1 MKIGVFTALFQDR
14 SFEEALDMIK
24 QFGIDVIEVGT
35 GGFVGNAHC
44 NASLL
49 LTDEMKITQFK
60 RVVEER
66 GLFISAF
73 SCHGNPLHPQKAIA
87 DKHQQDLRD
96 TIKLAEKLGIE
107 RINLFAG
114 CPGDS
119 ENSKYPNWPVC
130 PWPDDYLAISKWQW
144 EEKILPFWQEE
155 AKFARQHGIH
165 KLCFE
170 MHPGDSVY
178 NPEKLLR
185 LREAVGEEIG
195 CNFDPSHLFWQGINP
210 IAAIRKL
217 GQAIYHVHA
226 KDVKI
231 DLFNTSVNGVL
242 DTKHYS
248 KVMNRSWIFRTV
260 GYGHGYQFWKD
271 FVSTLRL
278 IGYDYVLSIEHEDS
292 LMSSR
297 EGLDKAVTFL
307 KQIMLTEERGKMSWA

>member
-1 MKIGVFTALFQDR
+1 MKVGVFTALFQDR

-24 QFGIDVIEVGT
+24 QLGIDVIEVGT

-44 NASLL
+44 NVSLL
-49 LTDEMKITQFK
+49 LTDETKITQFK

-87 DKHQQDLRD
+87 EKHQQDLRD
-96 TIKLAEKLGIE
+96 TIELAEKLGIE

-155 AKFARQHGIH
+155 VRFARQHGIH

-248 KVMNRSWIFRTV
+248 EVMNRSWIFRTV

-307 KQIMLTEERGKMSWA
+307 KQIMLTEKRGKMFWA

>member
-14 SFEEALDMIK
+14 SFEEGLDMIK
-24 QFGIDVIEVGT
+24 QFGIDAIEVGT

-49 LTDEMKITQFK
+49 LTDEMKIAQFK

-130 PWPDDYLAISKWQW
+130 PWPDDFLAISKWQW
-144 EEKILPFWQEE
+144 EEKIIPFWQEE
-155 AKFARQHGIH
+155 VKFARQHGIH

-170 MHPGDSVY
+170 MHPGDSVH

-231 DLFNTSVNGVL
+231 DPFNTSVNGVL

-248 KVMNRSWIFRTV
+248 EEMDRSWIFRTV
-260 GYGHGYQFWKD
+260 GYGHGYEFWKD

>member
-14 SFEEALDMIK
+14 SFEEGLDMIK

-49 LTDEMKITQFK
+49 LTDEMKIAQFK

-144 EEKILPFWQEE
+144 EEKIIPFWQEE
-155 AKFARQHGIH
+155 VKFARQHGIH

-170 MHPGDSVY
+170 MHPGDSVH

-231 DLFNTSVNGVL
+231 DPFNTSVNGVL

-248 KVMNRSWIFRTV
+248 EEMDRSWIFRTV
-260 GYGHGYQFWKD
+260 GYGHGYEFWKD

-307 KQIMLTEERGKMSWA
+307 REIMLTEERGKMSWA

>member
-1 MKIGVFTALFQDR
+1 MKIGVFTALFQNR

-49 LTDEMKITQFK
+49 LTDEMKIRQFK

-73 SCHGNPLHPQKAIA
+73 SCHGNPLHPQKAVA

-119 ENSKYPNWPVC
+119 ENSKYPNWVVC

-144 EEKILPFWQEE
+144 EEKIIPFWQEE
-155 AKFARQHGIH
+155 VKFARQHGIH

-210 IAAIRKL
+210 LAAIRRL

-231 DLFNTSVNGVL
+231 DPFNTSVNGVL

-248 KVMNRSWIFRTV
+248 EEMDRSWIFRTV

-307 KQIMLTEERGKMSWA
+307 KEIMLTEERGKMFWA

>member
-1 MKIGVFTALFQDR
+1 MKIGVFTALFQNR

-49 LTDEMKITQFK
+49 LTDEMKIAQFK

-107 RINLFAG
+107 RINVFAG

-155 AKFARQHGIH
+155 VKFARQHGIH

-217 GQAIYHVHA
+217 DQAIYHVHA

-231 DLFNTSVNGVL
+231 DPFNTSVNGVL

-248 KVMNRSWIFRTV
+248 EEMDRSWIFRTV

-297 EGLDKAVTFL
+297 EGLDKAVAFL
-307 KQIMLTEERGKMSWA
+307 KEIMLTEERGKMSWA

>member
-1 MKIGVFTALFQDR
+1 MKIGVFTALFQNH
-14 SFEEALDMIK
+14 SFEEALDMIR

-49 LTDEMKITQFK
+49 LTDEMKIRQFK

-87 DKHQQDLRD
+87 DKHRQDLRD

-119 ENSKYPNWPVC
+119 ENSKYPNWVVC

-144 EEKILPFWQEE
+144 EEKIIPFWQEE
-155 AKFARQHGIH
+155 VKFARQHGIH

-210 IAAIRKL
+210 IAAIRRL

-231 DLFNTSVNGVL
+231 DPFNTSVNGVL

-248 KVMNRSWIFRTV
+248 EEMNRSWIFRTV
-260 GYGHGYQFWKD
+260 GYGHDYQFWKD

-307 KQIMLTEERGKMSWA
+307 KEIMLTEERGKMSWA

>member
-14 SFEEALDMIK
+14 SFEEALDIIK
-24 QFGIDVIEVGT
+24 QFGIDAVEVGT

-49 LTDEMKITQFK
+49 LTNEMKIRQFK

-87 DKHQQDLRD
+87 EKHQQDLRD

-144 EEKILPFWQEE
+144 EEKIIPFWQEE
-155 AKFARQHGIH
+155 VKFARQHGIE

-185 LREAVGEEIG
+185 LRDAVGEDIG

-231 DLFNTSVNGVL
+231 DPFNASVNGVL

-248 KVMNRSWIFRTV
+248 EEMDRSWIFRTV
-260 GYGHGYQFWKD
+260 GYGHGYEFWKD

>member
-14 SFEEALDMIK
+14 SFEEGLDMIK
-24 QFGIDVIEVGT
+24 QFGIDAIEVGT

-49 LTDEMKITQFK
+49 LTDEMKIAQFK

-130 PWPDDYLAISKWQW
+130 PWPDDFLAISKWQW
-144 EEKILPFWQEE
+144 EEKIIPLWQEE
-155 AKFARQHGIH
+155 VKFARQHGIH

-170 MHPGDSVY
+170 MHPGDSVH

-231 DLFNTSVNGVL
+231 DPFNTSVNGVL

-248 KVMNRSWIFRTV
+248 EEMDRSWIFRTV
-260 GYGHGYQFWKD
+260 GYGHGYEFWKD

>member
-1 MKIGVFTALFQDR
+1 MKIGVFTALFQNR

-49 LTDEMKITQFK
+49 LTDGMKITQFK

-66 GLFISAF
+66 GLFISAL

-144 EEKILPFWQEE
+144 EEKIIPFWQEE
-155 AKFARQHGIH
+155 VKFARQHGIH

-217 GQAIYHVHA
+217 DQAIYHVHA

-231 DLFNTSVNGVL
+231 DPFNTSVNGVL

-248 KVMNRSWIFRTV
+248 EEMDRSWIFRTV

-307 KQIMLTEERGKMSWA
+307 KEIMLTEERGKMSWA